1 MSPAQHAW
9 FSAPHDMDIA
19 THMPPTQEVP
29 SQQSLLL
36 SQRAPAPW
44 QHRPI
49 AHCIPSQQSPAIMHA
64 AVASAQ
70 QAPSRQSRPV
80 SHAVPPQQRSRAVPQ
95 RPGSGLASPA
105 GWSNGMSSKPGKPES
120 WLVTGPVS
128 RSATLPPAHAARPS
142 PSAAT
147 SASR

>member
-1 MSPAQHAW
+1 
-9 FSAPHDMDIA
+9 MDIA
-19 THMPPTQEVP
+19 THMPPEHDVP

-36 SQRAPAPW
+36 SQRPPVPW
-44 QHRPI
+44 QHRPAI
-49 AHCIPSQQSPAIMHA
+49 EHCIPSQQSPGVAHA

-70 QAPSRQSRPV
+70 QAPSRQSSPV
-80 SHAVPPQQRSRAVPQ
+80 SHAVPPQQRSRAWPQ

-105 GWSNGMSSKPGKPES
+105 GWSNGMSSYPLGRPES

-128 RSATLPPAHAARPS
+128 RSATLPPAHATRPS
-142 PSAAT
+142 PSATA